1 MVSIKTWNNSL
12 IKHWRLF
19 DTITTQQLKQ
29 LDTAGIYV
37 RIVDDTSELEFPIHG
52 KVQFVKGQDIYIST
66 VKESQETLL
75 HLMFAD
81 TVKLIG
87 YDNDYDYR

>member
-1 MVSIKTWNNSL
+1 M

-19 DTITTQQLKQ
+19 DSITAQQLKQ

-37 RIVDDTSELEFPIHG
+37 RIEDDTSELDFPIVG
-52 KVQFVKGQDIYIST
+52 KVQFVKSQDIYIST

-75 HLMFAD
+75 HLMFPN
-81 TVKLIG
+81 TVKLMG
-87 YDNDYDYR
+87 YNNDYEHR

>member
-1 MVSIKTWNNSL
+1 M

-19 DTITTQQLKQ
+19 DSITAQQLKQ

-37 RIVDDTSELEFPIHG
+37 RIEDDTSELDFPIVG
-52 KVQFVKGQDIYIST
+52 KVQIVKSQDIYIST
-66 VKESQETLL
+66 TKESQETML
-75 HLMFAD
+75 HLMFPN

-87 YDNDYDYR
+87 YNNDYEHR

>member
-1 MVSIKTWNNSL
+1 M

-19 DTITTQQLKQ
+19 DTITAQQLKQ

-37 RIVDDTSELEFPIHG
+37 RIEDDASELEFPMYG
-52 KVQFVKGQDIYIST
+52 KVKIVKSQDIYIST
-66 VKESQETLL
+66 TKESHETLL
-75 HLMFAD
+75 QLMFSD

-87 YDNDYDYR
+87 YNNDYTHR

>member
-1 MVSIKTWNNSL
+1 M

-19 DTITTQQLKQ
+19 DSITAQQLKQ

-37 RIVDDTSELEFPIHG
+37 RIEDDTSELDFPIVG
-52 KVQFVKGQDIYIST
+52 KVQFVKSQDIYIST

-75 HLMFAD
+75 HLMFPD

-87 YDNDYDYR
+87 YNNDYEHR

>member
-1 MVSIKTWNNSL
+1 M

-19 DTITTQQLKQ
+19 DSITTQQLKQ

-37 RIVDDTSELEFPIHG
+37 RIEDDVSELEFPLAG
-52 KVQFVKGQDIYIST
+52 KVQLVKGQDIYIST

-75 HLMFAD
+75 HLMFPG

-87 YDNDYDYR
+87 YNNDYKHRY

>member
-1 MVSIKTWNNSL
+1 M

-19 DTITTQQLKQ
+19 DSITAQQLKQ
-29 LDTAGIYV
+29 LDSAGIYV
-37 RIVDDTSELEFPIHG
+37 RIEDDTSELDFPIYG
-52 KVQFVKGQDIYIST
+52 KVQFVKSQDIYIST

-75 HLMFAD
+75 HLMFSD

-87 YDNDYDYR
+87 YNNDYEHR